1 MACDISPVAMFFF
14 SFYQRDN
21 CEDGGDIKTR
31 DMLICEDKRRI
42 EIKCSYIEVGE
53 HVDEVVGG
61 FKWRVFLA

>member
-1 MACDISPVAMFFF
+1 MCMNRWDIPIIFFF
-14 SFYQRDN
+14 SFYRRDN

-53 HVDEVVGG
+53 HVDELVGG
-61 FKWRVFLA
+61 FK